1 MTKKEL
7 VEAVHGSQG
16 IQDLTKK
23 STSLMVDAVFEAIK
37 EALQKQERFSYP
49 GFGTF
54 KTRERKARKGRN
66 PRTGKPIKIKA
77 SKTITFKPA
86 PAFKEAL

>member
-16 IQDLTKK
+16 VQDLTKK
-23 STSLMVDAVFEAIK
+23 ATTLLVEAVFEAIQ
-37 EALQKQERFSYP
+37 ESLQKEERFSYP

-54 KTRERKARKGRN
+54 KARKRKARKGRN
-66 PRTGKPIKIKA
+66 PRTGKPINIKA
-77 SKTITFKPA
+77 SKTVTFKPA
-86 PAFKEAL
+86 PAFKETL